1 MIRLTNK
8 NIKME
13 KHLAELK
20 DKYFYRAVFTE
31 LFGTA
36 VFVYLVTSVLINLN
50 PTSTG
55 AASIV
60 QIAFAIGLAISVLA
74 QTFGPISGA
83 HFNPAV
89 TIGLLVK
96 GDVSIIKTIFYV
108 VAQHIGG
115 VVGAAITYSV
125 TPASRRGN
133 LGSVAI
139 SSEINEAQGFFV
151 EFLLTSLLMFTVLAS
166 TSKDHGRKDFGY
178 ANGLAIGIS
187 ITVAHLV
194 GIPYTGACIN
204 PARAV
209 GPALVINFWPTHYW
223 LYWIGPILG
232 AIFASVLYRFIFSIE
247 DQTTYKINE
256 KETRNN
262 NTSHQNEVVVE
273 MT

>member
-1 MIRLTNK
+1 
-8 NIKME
+8 ME

-96 GDVSIIKTIFYV
+96 GDVSIIKTVFYV

-115 VVGAAITYSV
+115 KIFHK
-125 TPASRRGN
+125 
-133 LGSVAI
+133 LLFLII
-139 SSEINEAQGFFV
+139 SFSKTVDTI
-151 EFLLTSLLMFTVLAS
+151 LLQCVICKQIIISGTFSTVMYWL
-166 TSKDHGRKDFGY
+166 GRK
-178 ANGLAIGIS
+178 I
-187 ITVAHLV
+187 
-194 GIPYTGACIN
+194 
-204 PARAV
+204 
-209 GPALVINFWPTHYW
+209 
-223 LYWIGPILG
+223 
-232 AIFASVLYRFIFSIE
+232 
-247 DQTTYKINE
+247 
-256 KETRNN
+256 
-262 NTSHQNEVVVE
+262 
-273 MT
+273 